1 MPRFQVLINTP
12 QEGSERV
19 AEAVA
24 GEVCNSARSVRCTVD
39 AACDL
44 EALETVHAML
54 GVDRGLCGTVR
65 VWQNA

>member
-24 GEVCNSARSVRCTVD
+24 GEVCNNACSVRCTVD

-44 EALETVHAML
+44 EALETVHARL
-54 GVDRGLCGTVR
+54 GVDRDLCGTVR